1 MMASVYP
8 TIFLLVLLSWTAQQ
22 AVSSPMMT
30 PGAGEL
36 TPSPRSR
43 VSCKEKE
50 CSCEEIGCMYFD
62 GALPK
67 DCPSMVWTEKN
78 FLAKFDECKKMM
90 EKEGKDT
97 AQFGEIK
104 CWKKYVGNIKYN
116 SLFCF
121 QTKNYRFCFRV
132 WQWWCFQHHLSTASL
147 PFWVSWQ
154 IISMSVL
161 SMTIQQLTVFRLFF
175 FVPY

>member
-1 MMASVYP
+1 MYP
-8 TIFLLVLLSWTAQQ
+8 TIFLLVLISWTAQQ
-22 AVSSPMMT
+22 TVCSPMMT
-30 PGAGEL
+30 PGAGEP
-36 TPSPRSR
+36 TPSPRPR
-43 VSCKEKE
+43 VACKEKE

-104 CWKKYVGNIKYN
+104 C
-116 SLFCF
+116 
-121 QTKNYRFCFRV
+121 
-132 WQWWCFQHHLSTASL
+132 
-147 PFWVSWQ
+147 
-154 IISMSVL
+154 
-161 SMTIQQLTVFRLFF
+161 
-175 FVPY
+175 